1 MSDTMEKAMIEAM
14 AVQMMLDMCGLND
27 PEALEA
33 FEEGAE
39 ALAKKLTSVA
49 LYGATSADVGDEEA
63 TYELVD
69 LAQASF
75 ALDMAASA
83 MKEHLEAKMAEA
95 AAKQALKELLG
106 ALTGDSDGGSIF
118 GVKTNVA

>member
-1 MSDTMEKAMIEAM
+1 MSDTMEKAMVEAI
-14 AVQMMLDMCGLND
+14 AVQMMLDMCNLND

-39 ALAKKLTSVA
+39 ALAKDLSSTA
-49 LYGATSADVGDEEA
+49 LYGAVGADEGDEDA
-63 TYELVD
+63 TFELVD

-75 ALDMAASA
+75 ALDMAAAA
-83 MKEHLEAKMAEA
+83 MKKHLEAKMAEA

-106 ALTGDSDGGSIF
+106 ALTGDSDGGGIF

>member
-27 PEALEA
+27 PEALAA
-33 FEEGAE
+33 FEEESE
-39 ALAKKLTSVA
+39 ALANKLSGTA
-49 LYGATSADVGDEEA
+49 LYGATGADEGDVNA

-69 LAQASF
+69 LAKASF

-83 MKEHLEAKMAEA
+83 VKQHLEAKMAEA

-118 GVKTNVA
+118 GVKTDVA